1 MTKGINRMLGII
13 VLAATFFGVM
23 HSDVCVMRNAASIEL
38 KTEYG
43 DYIVSEPVLIELFE
57 SPAFNRL
64 RLIHQY
70 GVCCYARNE
79 KPFTRYDHSIGVF
92 VLLRRYGACL
102 EEQIAGLLHDV
113 SHTVF
118 SHVGDVV
125 FGNYYDRYS
134 YQDNIHEKY
143 LQESGITDI
152 LCKHGYGDAC
162 LAGNKKKQR
171 MLEQDKPDLCIDRIE
186 YLLRGG
192 LVDNLIA
199 EQDIEPILQ
208 NLYFENQQW
217 IFNNKDQANKLANI
231 ALQLTENVF
240 GSSWNLFI
248 YYHAS
253 QALKN
258 AVEIGLL
265 TMDDIHFST
274 DDVVWQKM
282 CGSSN
287 LCIAQS
293 IDKII
298 HYSDYFTAGNPQNY
312 DQYFKAKFLGVD
324 PLVETQS
331 SIVRLSTID
340 PAYAGEYARVQNK
353 MAQGCY
359 IKFVGV
365 GDKQ

>member
-1 MTKGINRMLGII
+1 MTKGINRILGIV
-13 VLAATFFGVM
+13 VLASAFCGIM
-23 HSDVCVMRNAASIEL
+23 HADVRVVRNAASIEL

-43 DYIVSEPVLIELFE
+43 DYHVEEPVLIELFE
-57 SPAFNRL
+57 SPAFKRL
-64 RLIHQY
+64 QLIHQY

-118 SHVGDVV
+118 SHVGDVI
-125 FGNYYDRYS
+125 FDNYYDQYS
-134 YQDNIHEKY
+134 YQDNIHEWY
-143 LQESGITDI
+143 LQKSGITDI
-152 LCKHGYGDAC
+152 LCKHGYGYAC
-162 LAGNKKKQR
+162 SVGNKKKQR
-171 MLEQDKPDLCIDRIE
+171 MLEQDKPNLCIDRIE

-192 LVDNLIA
+192 LVDDLIT

-217 IFNNKDQANKLANI
+217 IFKNTEQANKLARI
-231 ALQLTENVF
+231 ALQLTENIF
-240 GSSWNLFI
+240 GAPWNSFI
-248 YYHAS
+248 YHYAS

-258 AVEIGLL
+258 AVKIGLL

-282 CGSSN
+282 CACADAGVA
-287 LCIAQS
+287 LS

-298 HYSDYFTAGNPQNY
+298 HYNTYFTVGSPEDYSQH
-312 DQYFKAKFLGVD
+312 FKAKFLGVD
-324 PLVETQS
+324 PLVETQN
-331 SIVRLSTID
+331 SIVRLSIID
-340 PAYAGEYARVQNK
+340 PAYAAEYVRVKNK

-359 IKFVGV
+359 IKCLDEGN
-365 GDKQ
+365 K